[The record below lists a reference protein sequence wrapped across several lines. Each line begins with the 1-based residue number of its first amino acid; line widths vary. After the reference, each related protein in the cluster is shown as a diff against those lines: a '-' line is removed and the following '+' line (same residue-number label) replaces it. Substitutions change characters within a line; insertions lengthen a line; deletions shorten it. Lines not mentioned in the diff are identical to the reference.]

1 MSHEPPKSAIDEFKG
16 KQGLTRLINALGY
29 SKDGLAAA
37 WKNEAAFRE
46 EVLLA
51 AVAFPLAFYLGQ
63 TGIERALLA
72 GSILFILIVEILNS
86 AVEAVVDKASPEKH
100 ELAKRAKDMGS
111 AAVLLQIHADR
122 NGSKSAGSVFPRMRN
137 IKTDLRMPRQVRFSV
152 RIPFDRYLFSI
163 QPILFLH
170 SHPEQLPSALREFP
184 FQLFF
189 FALRLCNFFQ
199 INYRL
204 LHPASPS
211 S

>member
-72 GSILFILIVEILNS
+72 ARGTPTYE
-86 AVEAVVDKASPEKH
+86 
-100 ELAKRAKDMGS
+100 R
-111 AAVLLQIHADR
+111 
-122 NGSKSAGSVFPRMRN
+122 
-137 IKTDLRMPRQVRFSV
+137 T
-152 RIPFDRYLFSI
+152 
-163 QPILFLH
+163 
-170 SHPEQLPSALREFP
+170 
-184 FQLFF
+184 
-189 FALRLCNFFQ
+189 LRLQRTVLVDEAAACY
-199 INYRL
+199 IRLRYRPPEGDDPRRPIARL
-204 LHPASPS
+204 RALTRTALFRRPR
-211 S
+211 

>member
-1 MSHEPPKSAIDEFKG
+1 MSHEPAKSAIDEFKG
-16 KQGLTRLINALGY
+16 KQGLTRLINAFGY
-29 SKDGLAAA
+29 SKDGLSAA

-111 AAVLLQIHADR
+111 AAVLL
-122 NGSKSAGSVFPRMRN
+122 S
-137 IKTDLRMPRQVRFSV
+137 
-152 RIPFDRYLFSI
+152 
-163 QPILFLH
+163 
-170 SHPEQLPSALREFP
+170 
-184 FQLFF
+184 
-189 FALRLCNFFQ
+189 
-199 INYRL
+199 L
-204 LHPASPS
+204 LNAAVIWACVLWR
-211 S
+211 